1 MNGDDAIMF
10 SEARN
15 STDHGRFDLFGMD
28 KLLSTFCGLTF
39 LLCFLTLH
47 HSRLYKGQIFQIFA
61 RFTAEKDRDR
71 KRLGILSHLTQDV
84 LATWPHLDPAP
95 ASKTFCA

>member
-1 MNGDDAIMF
+1 MF

-39 LLCFLTLH
+39 LLCFLH
-47 HSRLYKGQIFQIFA
+47 HSRLYNGQIFQIFA

-71 KRLGILSHLTQDV
+71 KRLGILSHLTQQDV
-84 LATWPHLDPAP
+84 LATWDMLC
-95 ASKTFCA
+95 FG